1 MSLINQMLQD
11 LDARKAAQGAASGV
25 PNDVRPLPRP
35 QASRLPIFLG
45 SFVVLILVAGAYA
58 TYVSRMETSVA
69 APDLPLQP
77 TAVEPSVPL
86 HSIPEPSPVATPS
99 PSPVIEAPPVEQTA
113 NESELQ
119 ALDGSLRMAD
129 VLALPIEKKSE
140 SKTTRSN
147 QVPAKPVVSEASPA
161 KERSKVEGLERASS
175 VASNETAQAADKSA
189 KPPLIEKTLA
199 LGSPRE
205 RAEVEYRK
213 AIAAV
218 NQGRVDEALAGLRS
232 ALQQDGFHQAARQLF
247 VKLLLEAKRPDEAI
261 EVLQDGVQAQPAQIV
276 WAMSLARLQVDR
288 GDLPGA
294 WQTLNFSQPAAMR
307 SADYQGFSGHV
318 LQRLG
323 RHKEAIER
331 YLAAARLSP
340 GDGRWWLGLGLS
352 LDAEGRASEAREAF
366 QTAKSSGTL
375 SSELVTLVDQK
386 LK

>member
-45 SFVVLILVAGAYA
+45 FLVALILAAGAYV
-58 TYVSRMETSVA
+58 TYTSRMAESVA
-69 APDLPLQP
+69 LPNSP
-77 TAVEPSVPL
+77 PKSVAVEPPSPVPPT
-86 HSIPEPSPVATPS
+86 PEPTTVATPS
-99 PSPVIEAPPVEQTA
+99 TPPVVEAPLADQAT

-129 VLALPIEKKSE
+129 VLALPTEKKSE
-140 SKTTRSN
+140 NKATRPSLL
-147 QVPAKPVVSEASPA
+147 PARPVVSEAPSLA
-161 KERSKVEGLERASS
+161 SKETL
-175 VASNETAQAADKSA
+175 QAADKSA
-189 KPPLIEKTLA
+189 KPPLIEKTVA

-205 RAEVEYRK
+205 RAEAEYRK

-218 NQGRVDEALAGLRS
+218 NQGRVDEALAGLRN

-261 EVLQDGVQAQPAQIV
+261 QVLQDGMQTQPAQIG

-294 WQTLNFSQPAAMR
+294 WQTLNFSQPAAIGN
-307 SADYQGFSGHV
+307 ADYQGFSGHV

-366 QTAKSSGTL
+366 QRARSSGTL
-375 SSELVTLVDQK
+375 SAELATLVDQK